1 MASAKDNH
9 TLKKRCPRFFFYA
22 FITEYSK
29 ANLVTCSQR
38 IHLMTCFCSMKNN
51 LLGVF
56 IVQIINRYRIGITII
71 TINRQ
76 NATSRTTKQF
86 FRRVHTDFIFLLSN
100 WSKHVFFLHNFQFI
114 GLFPISQQIATQ
126 QQAQQLIPL
135 CLFAAL
141 QPPEQMAG
149 GLTKYREWCSQM

>member
-9 TLKKRCPRFFFYA
+9 TLKKRRPRFFFYA

-56 IVQIINRYRIGITII
+56 IVQIINRYCIGITII

-86 FRRVHTDFIFLLSN
+86 FRRVYTDFIFLLSN
-100 WSKHVFFLHNFQFI
+100 WSEHVFPPQLQVCRSFH
-114 GLFPISQQIATQ
+114 ISLQTAAQ
-126 QQAQQLIPL
+126 QQAQQLISL

-149 GLTKYREWCSQM
+149 GLTKYREWCSQK